1 MSHLHQVPTLDL
13 RRFHSPDRDA
23 FVAEMGAAYREF
35 GFCCFS
41 HHGIPEERIQNG
53 FEDFRAFFALPDEV
67 KRRYVTP
74 KLPGT
79 RGYTP
84 FKVETA
90 KTSKI
95 ADLKEFWH
103 VGREVV
109 GTNPY
114 PEILLDNVW
123 PTEVST
129 FKANALALYNA
140 MERAGT
146 TVASALAL
154 NIGLPENYFTQVS
167 AFGNSILRAL
177 HYPPVRP
184 EDLPAVRAEAHED
197 ISLITLLVGATDS
210 GLELLTREG
219 AWLPIEAAPNTL
231 VVNVGDMLQRLTNH
245 VYPSTTHRV
254 VNPIG
259 AAAGRPRYSMPFFMD
274 PNPDFL
280 IETLPSCI
288 TPDNPNRYPEPIT
301 ANDYLMER
309 LHEIKMTP
317 VAAPTK

>member
-1 MSHLHQVPTLDL
+1 MSSRVPTLDL
-13 RRFHSPDRDA
+13 RRFQTDRSA
-23 FVAEMGAAYREF
+23 FVSEMGHAYREF

-41 HHGIPEERIQNG
+41 HHGIAEALIRDAY
-53 FEDFRAFFALPDEV
+53 EDFKAFFALPE
-67 KRRYVTP
+67 KSKERYVTP
-74 KLPGT
+74 LLPGT

-90 KTSKI
+90 KTSKV

-103 VGREVV
+103 IGREM
-109 GTNPY
+109 GASNPF
-114 PEILLDNVW
+114 PDILTPNLW
-123 PTEVST
+123 PAEVPT
-129 FKANALALYNA
+129 FKEHGLALYAA
-140 MERAGT
+140 MEHVGHQI
-146 TVASALAL
+146 ASAMAL
-154 NIGLPENYFTQVS
+154 NIGLPEDYFSRVS
-167 AFGNSILRAL
+167 AHGNSILRAL

-219 AWLPIEAAPNTL
+219 HWLPVQAAENTL

-254 VNPIG
+254 VNPQG
-259 AAAGRPRYSMPFFMD
+259 LAASRPRYSMPFFMD

-280 IETLPSCI
+280 IETLPECV
-288 TPDNPNRYPEPIT
+288 TPDRPNRYPTPIT

-317 VAAPTK
+317 KVR

>member
-13 RRFHSPDRDA
+13 RRFHSADRNA
-23 FVAEMGAAYREF
+23 FVKEMGDAYRQF

-41 HHGIPEERIQNG
+41 HHGIPEERIQQG
-53 FEDFRAFFALPDEV
+53 FEAFRAFFALPREE
-67 KRRYVTP
+67 KRRYITQN
-74 KLPGT
+74 LPGT
-79 RGYTP
+79 RGFTD

-90 KTSKI
+90 KTSKV

-103 VGREVV
+103 VGREVT
-109 GTNPY
+109 GPNPY
-114 PEILLDNVW
+114 PDILLDNVW
-123 PTEVST
+123 PDGVPE
-129 FKANALALYNA
+129 FKEHALALYRA
-140 MERAGT
+140 MERAGN

-154 NIGLPENYFTQVS
+154 NIGLPEDYFTKVS

-210 GLELLTREG
+210 GLQLLTRENT
-219 AWLPIEAAPNTL
+219 WLPIEAAPNTL

-254 VNPIG
+254 VNPEG
-259 AAAGRPRYSMPFFMD
+259 PAAARPRYSMPFFMD

-288 TPDNPNRYPEPIT
+288 TPDNPNRYDTPIT

-317 VAAPTK
+317 KTQAV

>member
-1 MSHLHQVPTLDL
+1 MSHRVPTLDL
-13 RRFHSPDRDA
+13 RRFDTDKKD

-41 HHGIPEERIQNG
+41 HHGIGEDLIGAAYQ
-53 FEDFRAFFALPDEV
+53 DFRDFFALPDEV

-74 KLPGT
+74 DLPGT

-103 VGREVV
+103 IGREVQ
-109 GTNPY
+109 GENPC
-114 PEILLDNVW
+114 PDILTPNLW
-123 PTEVST
+123 PVEVPT
-129 FKANALALYNA
+129 FKEHGLALYTA
-140 MERAGT
+140 MENTGRI
-146 TVASALAL
+146 VAEAMAL
-154 NIGLPENYFTQVS
+154 NIGLEQDYFTKVS

-210 GLELLTREG
+210 GLELLTRQG
-219 AWLPIEAAPNTL
+219 KWLPIEAAENTL

-254 VNPIG
+254 VNPQG
-259 AAAGRPRYSMPFFMD
+259 AAAGRPRYSIPFFMD
-274 PNPDFL
+274 PNPDYL
-280 IETLPSCI
+280 IQTLPSCI
-288 TPDNPNRYPEPIT
+288 SADNPNRYPEPIT

-317 VAAPTK
+317 RPTGTPA